1 MRYQAKLKTGR
12 DCSGEYKA
20 LTSQAR
26 ALSNLLEDIQDK
38 YDKIPE
44 NKQQQLI
51 NAYEPCIEV
60 LEELDKLVLR
70 YNGLDTKSKRAW
82 DRLKYDPEITRNLR
96 ERLIASVSMLNSF
109 YTTLIHDSQV
119 LILEALERLEKDYKG
134 GYREESIASI
144 GRLTSA
150 GILDNDKD
158 DEESWSQILRD
169 LEDVGVSQQ
178 QAVSYR
184 DLIVDWLVKAVNEG
198 RLLEERPGDDSFET
212 MQQDLG
218 TALPEFGFEQRLHSF
233 DVPTMITPSDRG
245 SPAASIEHTP
255 VSSPLITQKESVYL
269 APSATP
275 LAYSSTSLQTP
286 SRRSGS
292 EASSLYAEPR
302 PSSLPATPAD
312 SVMKRIPVP
321 SLSAPIPVVPAYNPP
336 IIAPVHPTSPPPP
349 LPSVTNI
356 TEPSVAPPSYY
367 EKDTT
372 ITIDLEWT
380 AHRIVAAWA
389 QNDFIT
395 AERLLEDQLTAVER
409 GHTCVSG
416 VQPDR
421 RILRHLLGVCASYTG
436 KFTKAKRLFESVFNG
451 IYLNRQNLDDGDIA
465 AARWLG
471 DVCLHTQEHT
481 NAALAYSVA
490 YEGSLGRFGVAPDR
504 TQRVAAEIRLVDHWL
519 WVFKRIE
526 DSLKLNMDPTNIF
539 ASTNVVEKSN
549 LMMSVKNNIYE
560 TAGSGRY
567 GAMSPHP
574 NAVQLDRYMN
584 TVRLANYIGRPL
596 SERELP
602 TNTLGDSKKLHFL
615 TKRGNRWLIEAVK
628 QGLREIGI
636 EHAEHGYE
644 PSIVCCLNQQ
654 RQGVVFSEGVE
665 ICFSKLPFRHVYGI
679 KVSDVKWATRRF
691 NAVTQDL
698 AQSFRDTT
706 DFRNI
711 IKGIMER
718 AEAKAA
724 PPGSTQDVQ
733 HESMDVYAQVPHVSP
748 LLKRPSYG

>member
-1 MRYQAKLKTGR
+1 
-12 DCSGEYKA
+12 
-20 LTSQAR
+20 
-26 ALSNLLEDIQDK
+26 
-38 YDKIPE
+38 
-44 NKQQQLI
+44 
-51 NAYEPCIEV
+51 
-60 LEELDKLVLR
+60 
-70 YNGLDTKSKRAW
+70 
-82 DRLKYDPEITRNLR
+82 
-96 ERLIASVSMLNSF
+96 
-109 YTTLIHDSQV
+109 
-119 LILEALERLEKDYKG
+119 
-134 GYREESIASI
+134 
-144 GRLTSA
+144 
-150 GILDNDKD
+150 
-158 DEESWSQILRD
+158 
-169 LEDVGVSQQ
+169 
-178 QAVSYR
+178 
-184 DLIVDWLVKAVNEG
+184 
-198 RLLEERPGDDSFET
+198 
-212 MQQDLG
+212 MQRDLG
-218 TALPEFGFEQRLHSF
+218 TGRTEFEFEQRLHSF

-292 EASSLYAEPR
+292 GASSLYAEPR

-321 SLSAPIPVVPAYNPP
+321 SLSAPIPVVPAYNPL

-389 QNDFIT
+389 QNDFVT
-395 AERLLEDQLTAVER
+395 AEKLLEDQLTAVER

-504 TQRVAAEIRLVDHWL
+504 TQRVATEIRLVDHWL

-560 TAGSGRY
+560 TAGSGTSGFTEHMATALGSSFLSYRRC
-567 GAMSPHP
+567 S
-574 NAVQLDRYMN
+574 
-584 TVRLANYIGRPL
+584 IGPL
-596 SERELP
+596 YEHC
-602 TNTLGDSKKLHFL
+602 TTGKLHWQAL
-615 TKRGNRWLIEAVK
+615 V
-628 QGLREIGI
+628 
-636 EHAEHGYE
+636 
-644 PSIVCCLNQQ
+644 
-654 RQGVVFSEGVE
+654 
-665 ICFSKLPFRHVYGI
+665 
-679 KVSDVKWATRRF
+679 
-691 NAVTQDL
+691 
-698 AQSFRDTT
+698 
-706 DFRNI
+706 
-711 IKGIMER
+711 
-718 AEAKAA
+718 
-724 PPGSTQDVQ
+724 
-733 HESMDVYAQVPHVSP
+733 
-748 LLKRPSYG
+748 